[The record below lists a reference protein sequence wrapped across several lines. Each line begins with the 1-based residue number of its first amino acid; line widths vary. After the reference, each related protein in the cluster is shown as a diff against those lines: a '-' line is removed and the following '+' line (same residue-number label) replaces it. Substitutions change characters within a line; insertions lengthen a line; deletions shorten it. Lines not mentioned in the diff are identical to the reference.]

1 MLRGTM
7 AFGTAR
13 GADYGAAW
21 GALAALIDADGSAG
35 QPVIAKLAARDAPVR
50 DLVDAVHCLCL
61 LHGRHPGVIEYAQ
74 GRAVDPVAEAWLAEA
89 VAGFTAERGFLV
101 RLVAAAG
108 PLPST
113 PGQAETEAAIA
124 GQRHALDML
133 VGSER
138 PGCAIGAAMAL
149 VLDWPAC
156 RRVLDAA
163 ATRIGIDV
171 PASELPTAQDS
182 ATVLGALAEHGTFER
197 AALFGAQQMLAQ
209 HRGLWA
215 LLESRTAARLR

>member
-1 MLRGTM
+1 M
-7 AFGTAR
+7 AFGSVR

-21 GALAALIDADGSAG
+21 GALAALIDADGSARQG
-35 QPVIAKLAARDAPVR
+35 VVAMLAARDAPVR
-50 DLVDAVHCLCL
+50 DLVDAVHSICL
-61 LHGRHPGVIEYAQ
+61 LHGRHPGVIEFAQ
-74 GRAVDPVAEAWLAEA
+74 ARATDPVAEAWLGEA
-89 VAGFTAERGFLV
+89 VAGFTAERGFV
-101 RLVAAAG
+101 VHLVAAAG

-113 PGQAETEAAIA
+113 PGQSETETAIA

-133 VGSER
+133 AASER

-149 VLDWPAC
+149 VLDWPAI
-156 RRVLDAA
+156 RSVLDAA

-171 PASELPTAQDS
+171 PPSELPTAQDS
-182 ATVLGALAEHGTFER
+182 ATVLGALAENGAFER